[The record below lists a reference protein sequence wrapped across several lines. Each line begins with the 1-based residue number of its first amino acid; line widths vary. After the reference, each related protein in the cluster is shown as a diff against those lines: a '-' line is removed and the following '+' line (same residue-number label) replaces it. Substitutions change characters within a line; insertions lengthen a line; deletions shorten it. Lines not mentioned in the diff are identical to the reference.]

1 MSVKG
6 LSGMDVHTNPDRR
19 FTSAGS
25 FISCCPFSYNNFNKL
40 ADGPRRQGRGG
51 SLRRGGPAD
60 HAQPGPQHGVDA
72 QVHRGRQG
80 GGHCGTCGGE

>member
-25 FISCCPFSYNNFNKL
+25 FISCCPFSYNNFNKTSEEYYFSSNVNVRL
-40 ADGPRRQGRGG
+40 VQQATFL
-51 SLRRGGPAD
+51 S
-60 HAQPGPQHGVDA
+60 
-72 QVHRGRQG
+72 
-80 GGHCGTCGGE
+80 